1 MSRICK
7 YPNGYEF
14 TVIDKRDVL
23 KCIDDNII
31 DKDVAL
37 AVVSFCEAQACKL
50 VGERGMGS
58 IPYFGRIE
66 TSKSDRDIMTSD
78 KKDLLEEA
86 KVVLDKERF
95 VLFRNNLYNE
105 VHQNIRSQK
114 IFITTANIL
123 ISRNRGLYNR
133 MINITGISFAK
144 VYFYS
149 LYFINC
155 VDNVIDNDVNENG
168 EQ

>member
-23 KCIDDNII
+23 KCIEDNII
-31 DKDVAL
+31 DKDIAL
-37 AVVSFCEAQACKL
+37 AIVSFCEAQACKL
-50 VGERGMGS
+50 VGERGTAS
-58 IPYFGRIE
+58 IPYFGRLE
-66 TSKSDRDIMTSD
+66 TSKADRDVMTSD
-78 KKDLLEEA
+78 KKELLEEA
-86 KVVLDKERF
+86 KANLDKERF
-95 VLFRNNLYNE
+95 VLFRNNLYQE
-105 VHQNIRSQK
+105 VHKNIRNQK
-114 IFITTANIL
+114 IFTTTANIL

-133 MINITGISFAK
+133 MIKITGIPFAK

-155 VDNVIDNDVNENG
+155 VDNTIDNDVDENG
-168 EQ
+168 E